1 MGHAENII
9 TKGFIG
15 GRGLVLT
22 TKGYI
27 PIQIEEILL
36 PEEEDRGGT
45 SLAHRRR
52 SRAEK
57 LERKKRIMVTAFI
70 DGKRYFTQKDVNVS
84 AKITTKNIEIVMG
97 DSPKIIIHVDKK

>member
-27 PIQIEEILL
+27 PIVIEEILL
-36 PEEEDRGGT
+36 DEEDRGGT

-52 SRAEK
+52 VRASK

-70 DGKRYFTQKDVNVS
+70 EGKRYFVQKDVNVS
-84 AKITTKNIEIVMG
+84 AKITTKNIEIIMG

>member
-1 MGHAENII
+1 MGVVESII
-9 TKGFIG
+9 TKGWLIG
-15 GRGLVLT
+15 GAVALSTGGFINV
-22 TKGYI
+22 
-27 PIQIEEILL
+27 QIEEILL
-36 PEEEDRGGT
+36 PEEDRGGT

-57 LERKKRIMVTAFI
+57 LERKKRIIVTAFI